1 MRRNFRILALTA
13 NLTIASAVV
22 LANSTMASAQPA
34 PEKSTG
40 QIAEDVATQP
50 VEDIGID
57 KREIPEVLQEITE
70 DPYSLSG
77 LRTCKAI
84 GAAVTELDA
93 VLGDDLDVKQDKDR
107 DQKRKETAGRVG
119 GMIVNSLIPFRSLI
133 REVSGAAS
141 RERRYNEAVYAGVA
155 RRSFLKGIGQQRG
168 CKYPAASNR
177 SK

>member
-1 MRRNFRILALTA
+1 MNRKLPDAGVAARLIAGSAMLLAG
-13 NLTIASAVV
+13 ASVAF
-22 LANSTMASAQPA
+22 AQPA

-50 VEDIGID
+50 VEDVGID
-57 KREIPEVLQEITE
+57 KREIPEVLQKITE

-84 GAAVTELDA
+84 GAAITELDS
-93 VLGDDLDVKQDKDR
+93 VLGDDLDVKEDKDR
-107 DQKRKETAGRVG
+107 DQKRKETAGRIG
-119 GMIVNSLIPFRSLI
+119 GMIVNSLIPFRGII